1 MVRAMIAIPAID
13 IRGGACVQLVGG
25 SYSDER
31 VRLPDPAAVARQWTD
46 LGFSRLHVV
55 DLDAAT
61 EVGSN
66 DAVIDEI
73 LRNTSAA
80 IQVGGGVRTSERVE
94 HLLGAGAKRVVVG
107 TRALTDSA
115 WLATEAARFPDR
127 LVVAADVR
135 NGKLALRGW
144 TATMSGDIAEIIAR
158 LDALPLAG
166 LLVTAVDVEGRM
178 QGPELDLMRRVAAAS
193 VHPIIASG
201 GITTEADLRELA
213 DIGIAEAVIGMAL
226 YTGTLNARRVAQD
239 FGT

>member
-1 MVRAMIAIPAID
+1 MVHAMIAIPAID

-61 EVGSN
+61 EEGSN
-66 DAVIDEI
+66 DAIVDEI
-73 LRNTSAA
+73 LRDASAV

-94 HLLGAGAKRVVVG
+94 HLLGAGAHRVVVG
-107 TRALTDSA
+107 TRALTDFT
-115 WLATEAARFPDR
+115 WLATQAARFPDR
-127 LVVAADVR
+127 LVVATDVR
-135 NGKLALRGW
+135 DGKLALRGW
-144 TATMSGDIAEIIAR
+144 TATMPGDVTDFIAR

-178 QGPELDLMRRVAAAS
+178 QGPALDLMRRVTAAS

-201 GITTEADLRELA
+201 GITTETDLRDLA
-213 DIGIAEAVIGMAL
+213 DIGVAESVIGMAL
-226 YTGTLNARRVAQD
+226 YTGTLNARRVAQE